1 VSRLSTLLLLTGF
14 LIASVDAVGS
24 CISQDPGN
32 AADQG
37 SVSSQPAQ
45 AGRKAYIDPQ
55 TGELTSSPSPTRKT
69 PQAGATPNL
78 QKARQDV
85 PMVTHP
91 DGEVSADIR
100 GLFMSTLEAEI
111 VDGKLVTCHKKS
123 GQRDQQ

>member
-24 CISQDPGN
+24 CLSQDHDNVAEQG
-32 AADQG
+32 AA
-37 SVSSQPAQ
+37 SSQPAQ

-55 TGELTSSPSPTRKT
+55 TGELTSSPPLTSKKPK
-69 PQAGATPNL
+69 AAITPNL